1 MKELKGSVK
10 QIAWAEDIRAKAM
23 ESFANEIER
32 AKQRLAYAKSPK
44 GQVSKLTGAKLPE
57 EKIQQNI
64 KNAEA
69 RIKRLESVKTW
80 LENQEEAKMW
90 IDNRNR
96 DVDGLIT
103 WAEYKMSK

>member
-23 ESFANEIER
+23 EGFASAMER
-32 AKQRLAYAKSPK
+32 ATATLAYVNSPK
-44 GQVSKLTGAKLPE
+44 GQESKLTGAKLPE

-64 KNAEA
+64 KNAEE
-69 RIKRLESVKTW
+69 RIERLENVKAW

-96 DVDGLIT
+96 DIDGLIA
-103 WAEYKMSK
+103 WVEYKMSK